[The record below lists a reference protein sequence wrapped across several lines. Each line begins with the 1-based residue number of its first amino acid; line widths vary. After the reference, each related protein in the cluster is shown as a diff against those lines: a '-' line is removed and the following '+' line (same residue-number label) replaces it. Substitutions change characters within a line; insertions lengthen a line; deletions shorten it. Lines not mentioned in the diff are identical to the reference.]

1 MINLEAIRQRDAEYN
16 DSFEAN
22 EKFGLRL
29 AYPVEDRRALLAHV
43 DRLTMANLD
52 GVEHAETLRRA
63 YDALAAER
71 DALRKDAEQFMRHC
85 YEQASVGLG
94 VEHDCPAMYACA
106 SIIAEI
112 GEDRGK
118 QFDATMEQSHESK

>member
-1 MINLEAIRQRDAEYN
+1 MTRRYNLSHSAGQPMPEDWIHLP
-16 DSFEAN
+16 DSVVA
-22 EKFGLRL
+22 
-29 AYPVEDRRALLAHV
+29 ASD
-43 DRLTMANLD
+43 
-52 GVEHAETLRRA
+52 